1 MLLQPKLEDLLEL
14 TLKVWGMMYTMPRD
28 SSGQT
33 TLGAHAM
40 ERELALVVRR
50 QTSSEQDASV
60 RRELDDDGADRS
72 EVLFLHLPQF
82 APVAAIVRVQVLQ
95 VECLL
100 QRKAIDSKA
109 WLLDFKPL

>member
-1 MLLQPKLEDLLEL
+1 
-14 TLKVWGMMYTMPRD
+14 
-28 SSGQT
+28 
-33 TLGAHAM
+33 M
-40 ERELALVVRR
+40 EREVALGVRR
-50 QTSSEQDASV
+50 PRSSEQDASV

-72 EVLFLHLPQF
+72 EVLFLHPPQW

-109 WLLDFKPL
+109 WLLDLKPL

>member
-1 MLLQPKLEDLLEL
+1 MILQPKLEDLLEL

-40 ERELALVVRR
+40 QREMALIVRR
-50 QTSSEQDASV
+50 PVSSEQDASV
-60 RRELDDDGADRS
+60 RRELYDDGADRL
-72 EVLFLHLPQF
+72 EVIFLPPRQWALV
-82 APVAAIVRVQVLQ
+82 VATVRVQVLH

-100 QRKAIDSKA
+100 QRKAIDSS
-109 WLLDFKPL
+109 LYNFSQL